1 MIYFDNAATS
11 FPKPKIVKD
20 SLKDIFYKYGGNPG
34 RSGHKMAMNTSF
46 MVYKCREKIADF
58 FNADNVENVVFTL
71 NCTMAANMVIKGIL
85 SKGDHVIISSYE
97 HNANLRPIHK
107 LKEKGLIS
115 YDVANVYEGDDEKTL
130 QSFQNLIKSNTK
142 LVIAVH
148 GSNVF
153 GNILPIKGISN
164 IAHKNGA
171 MFMVDAAQSA
181 GVIPI
186 DIQKMNIDF
195 LCMPGHKSLY
205 GLSGT
210 GVLITKHGDKLSTI
224 IEGGTGSVSE
234 SFVQPNF
241 MPDKLESGTGNS
253 VGILGLYNGL
263 KFITSKGIDN
273 IYKHEMRIIQY
284 IYKNL
289 HNNKNVKLYTQY
301 PTLGSYLPV
310 LSFNIDKKTCDDV
323 VNILSKKGFAT
334 RGGLHCSPLA
344 HKSKGTLDIGT
355 VRISVGAFNN
365 LTQAKKLCNV
375 ISNI

>member
-11 FPKPKIVKD
+11 FPKPKIVKN
-20 SLKDIFYKYGGNPG
+20 SLQDIFFKYGGNPG
-34 RSGHKMAMNTSF
+34 RSGHKMAMDTSF
-46 MVYKCREKIADF
+46 MVYRCREKLAEF
-58 FNADNVENVVFTL
+58 FNADDIENVVFTL

-97 HNANLRPIHK
+97 HNATLRPIHK
-107 LKEKGLIS
+107 LKEKGLIY
-115 YDVANVYEGDDEKTL
+115 YDVADVYEGNDEKTL
-130 QSFQNLIKSNTK
+130 QSFNRLIKSNTK
-142 LVIAVH
+142 LIVSVH

-186 DIQKMNIDF
+186 DVKEIDIDF

-210 GVLITKHGDKLSTI
+210 GVLITKHGNKLSTI
-224 IEGGTGSVSE
+224 IEGGTGSTSD
-234 SFVQPNF
+234 SFEQPNF

-263 KFITSKGIDN
+263 KFINSRGIAS
-273 IYKHEMRIIQY
+273 IYKHEMQIIQY
-284 IYKNL
+284 IYNALYKN
-289 HNNKNVKLYTQY
+289 KKIKLYTQY
-301 PTLGSYLPV
+301 PTSGKYLPV
-310 LSFNIDKKTCDDV
+310 LSFNVDGKLCDDV
-323 VNILSKKGFAT
+323 VNTLSKKGFAT

-344 HKSKGTLDIGT
+344 HKSKGTIDIGT

-365 LTQAKKLCNV
+365 LSQAKKLCEV
-375 ISNI
+375 LSNI